1 MPAVTANTMTL
12 PRVDSPDPN
21 GRSRSVR
28 TVTTAPRGFEGEGFP
43 VRRAFAGVDKA
54 DLDPFVHM
62 DQMGEVEYGVGEPRG
77 TDWHP
82 HRGFETFT
90 YLMDGTFIHQD
101 SHGGGGVIENGGT
114 QYMTAGAGIL
124 HIETPPESLVM
135 SGGLF
140 HGIQLWINLPAAKKW
155 LAPAYQGLHVALAL
169 NSDGGA
175 LVRVLA
181 GTVAGHTGPGRSQS
195 PISIVHATLA
205 PGARLEL
212 PWRKDFNGLVY
223 ALSGRGSVGAYG
235 QPLNGG
241 QLAVLGSGDHITLEA
256 APSQSLATPALD
268 VLLLGGVPLREPVFA
283 YGPFVMNTKAE
294 VIQAIEDYQRGRL
307 GLLPGRDHARTTAD
321 TRRTLADRDPWHRD
335 GGPSAGGSLSV
346 RTGHDVSMGTRHVH
360 KTMVR
365 TLDGVLVSFAEWL
378 AENPSV
384 ALADF
389 ASVAGAADV
398 VVNATNGAGTSS
410 AH

>member
-1 MPAVTANTMTL
+1 MPAVTADTMTL
-12 PRVDSPDPN
+12 PHVAAPDPN
-21 GRSRSVR
+21 GRSRPVR

-124 HIETPPESLVM
+124 HIETPPESLVR

-140 HGIQLWINLPAAKKW
+140 HGVQLWINLPASKKW
-155 LAPAYQGLHVALAL
+155 LAPAYQGLEGTDIALA
-169 NSDGGA
+169 SSTDGGT

-212 PWRKDFNGLVY
+212 PWRSDFNALVY

-235 QPLNGG
+235 QPINSG

-256 APSQSLATPALD
+256 APSQSVATPALD
-268 VLLLGGVPLREPVFA
+268 VLLLGGVPLREPVFS

-294 VIQAIEDYQRGRL
+294 VVQAIEDYQRGRL
-307 GLLPGRDHARTTAD
+307 GVIP
-321 TRRTLADRDPWHRD
+321 
-335 GGPSAGGSLSV
+335 
-346 RTGHDVSMGTRHVH
+346 
-360 KTMVR
+360 
-365 TLDGVLVSFAEWL
+365 E
-378 AENPSV
+378 
-384 ALADF
+384 
-389 ASVAGAADV
+389 GAIMPHH
-398 VVNATNGAGTSS
+398 G
-410 AH
+410 

>member
-1 MPAVTANTMTL
+1 MPAVTADTMTL
-12 PRVDSPDPN
+12 PRVDSPEAN

-155 LAPAYQGLHVALAL
+155 LAPAYQGLESTDVALASS
-169 NSDGGA
+169 SDGGA

-212 PWRKDFNGLVY
+212 PWRTDFNALVY

-235 QPLNGG
+235 QPINGG

-307 GLLPGRDHARTTAD
+307 GVIP
-321 TRRTLADRDPWHRD
+321 
-335 GGPSAGGSLSV
+335 
-346 RTGHDVSMGTRHVH
+346 
-360 KTMVR
+360 
-365 TLDGVLVSFAEWL
+365 E
-378 AENPSV
+378 
-384 ALADF
+384 
-389 ASVAGAADV
+389 GAIMPHH
-398 VVNATNGAGTSS
+398 G
-410 AH
+410 